1 MKLTLIGAGAGT
13 AADLTGQA
21 RRALEIAD
29 VVTGS
34 ARLLAALPEFVT
46 ARRAPARTAEEML
59 RALTGA
65 AAPCAVFSGDAG
77 FYSGAAALL
86 NAWPGE
92 WEVAPGVSSL
102 SALAARLGR
111 PWQGWRAVSAH
122 GAACD
127 PVWQV
132 CQGAPVFFLTGREG
146 FAPLCRQLAAAG
158 LGALPA
164 AAGWNLGLADEG
176 VRTATVAALAR
187 EPERPL
193 SVLLVDP
200 APGARPGILPLDDE
214 FVRGRVPMTR
224 LEIRAAA
231 LARLR
236 IRPGEVAWDVGAG
249 TGGMAVTLARAG
261 ARVYAVER
269 NPAALQLLEHNR
281 QKLGAFALRI
291 VPGAAPAALADLP
304 RPDAAFVGGS
314 GGRME
319 EIIAHIARANPRAR
333 VAVTAATLETLPR
346 ALAALETHFPGTVET
361 CQIAVSRAG
370 AAGAYHLLR
379 GENPV
384 FLLTGGEKI

>member
-261 ARVYAVER
+261 AGSTPWSETGG
-269 NPAALQLLEHNR
+269 PA
-281 QKLGAFALRI
+281 
-291 VPGAAPAALADLP
+291 
-304 RPDAAFVGGS
+304 
-314 GGRME
+314 
-319 EIIAHIARANPRAR
+319 
-333 VAVTAATLETLPR
+333 
-346 ALAALETHFPGTVET
+346 
-361 CQIAVSRAG
+361 
-370 AAGAYHLLR
+370 AAGAQR
-379 GENPV
+379 GRNWAPSPCA
-384 FLLTGGEKI
+384 LSPARPRRRWRTCPGRTPPLSAAAAGGWRRSSPTSPGPTPAPGWR

>member
-231 LARLR
+231 PSPAAHPPGGGRLGR
-236 IRPGEVAWDVGAG
+236 GRGHRGHGRHPGP
-249 TGGMAVTLARAG
+249 GGG
-261 ARVYAVER
+261 RVYAVER
-269 NPAALQLLEHNR
+269 NRRPCSCWSTTR